1 MGLIIELDRRKKTK
15 PQVMILCDERES
27 TSFRSGV
34 CDIGGFATAVDFR
47 YIGLFRD
54 SEVLGPL
61 LRVGAESR
69 TEYFDSVRRS
79 LPERRWHFG
88 NKGWCARPSSACSG
102 NGCRC
107 GAARVGRGASR
118 TAAGRS
124 LGSWPSLHPVDT
136 VDVER
141 AWDHRVA
148 VHGPV
153 VYLLPIQL
161 CRQNCSVIEEH
172 GLMLRP
178 NGPLQP
184 SSGTG
189 PSGETATT
197 ASATRG

>member
-1 MGLIIELDRRKKTK
+1 MTNARARLFAR
-15 PQVMILCDERES
+15 
-27 TSFRSGV
+27 
-34 CDIGGFATAVDFR
+34 GFAISGALPLLFYFR

-54 SEVLGPL
+54 SELLGPL
-61 LRVGAESR
+61 LRVGVQRR
-69 TEYFDSVRRS
+69 TDYFDSLRRP
-79 LPERRWHFG
+79 LPKRRWHFG
-88 NKGWCARPSSACSG
+88 NKGWCARPSRACSG
-102 NGCRC
+102 NGCRR
-107 GAARVGRGASR
+107 GAAWVGRGASR
-118 TAAGRS
+118 AAAGRS

-184 SSGTG
+184 SSGAG
-189 PSGETATT
+189 SSRETATT
-197 ASATRG
+197 ASAARG